1 MEENIDLLITNEVT
15 IMCLY
20 KKLDLSYTKTMIH
33 SKMDP
38 NSEFK
43 YRTTQ
48 VLEENVGKL
57 LNNLQIFKSYS
68 RIRNY

>member
-1 MEENIDLLITNEVT
+1 
-15 IMCLY
+15 MCLY

>member
-1 MEENIDLLITNEVT
+1 
-15 IMCLY
+15 MCLY
-20 KKLDLSYTKTMIH
+20 KKLDLSYTKTKNR

-68 RIRNY
+68 RIRNYWQII

>member
-1 MEENIDLLITNEVT
+1 MFQ
-15 IMCLY
+15 
-20 KKLDLSYTKTMIH
+20 
-33 SKMDP
+33 MDP

-48 VLEENVGKL
+48 ILEENVGKL
-57 LNNLQIFKSYS
+57 LKNLQIFKSYS

>member
-1 MEENIDLLITNEVT
+1 
-15 IMCLY
+15 
-20 KKLDLSYTKTMIH
+20 MIH